1 MKSGIQ
7 GCTEQRN
14 RGTVSK
20 EAAGVTQEENRAS
33 DTMVGSVSWERGL
46 QMAVARPAGIP
57 RDQRGGDFSAG
68 GDKKVPDETEG
79 FQLSDRWRKY
89 MASACAIYCR

>member
-20 EAAGVTQEENRAS
+20 EAAGVTREENRAS
-33 DTMVGSVSWERGL
+33 DTTVGSVSWKRGL
-46 QMAVARPAGIP
+46 QMAVTRSAEIP

-68 GDKKVPDETEG
+68 GNKKVPDETEG

-89 MASACAIYCR
+89 AASACGIFCR